1 MSGIRE
7 FSGSSQ
13 QSHERRHNIGKFPE
27 FYRQGAHGRIDLV
40 SQIVPVQWFRS
51 KDSAENTI
59 PYSTTDYLE
68 LVDWSGRAIVEGKKG
83 FIPEQLPPILQRLN
97 MRQEQYLAYVRK
109 PKYGFAN
116 ALGAL
121 DKLKACAGHFEKAFL
136 KGQTA
141 AAALF
146 SPGR

>member
-1 MSGIRE
+1 MSTLFLGVE
-7 FSGSSQ
+7 SGPPKAPDNKANLN
-13 QSHERRHNIGKFPE
+13 EK
-27 FYRQGAHGRIDLV
+27 
-40 SQIVPVQWFRS
+40 IVKLLEYSDDSDQ
-51 KDSAENTI
+51 SAEKAI
-59 PYSTTDYLE
+59 PYSIYDYLE

-83 FIPEQLPPILQRLN
+83 SIPDHLPPILHRLN
-97 MRQEQYLAYVRK
+97 MDPQQYVNYIRK
-109 PKYGFAN
+109 PKFGFAN

-121 DKLKACAGHFEKAFL
+121 DKLKEYAEHFEKAFL